1 MVVLGGGQNTR
12 GGGNKSPATQGQLE
26 ITHLDDAANGGG
38 GGGVVVLPSPLSSPG

>member
-38 GGGVVVLPSPLSSPG
+38 GGVW